1 MRTATIYRI
10 NEKACTIEIAQTVE
24 NTDEGLH
31 AAVLNTR
38 TFTFDELLRQH
49 KIFREH
55 TEAYDTFRDRLNS
68 ALRIDRSIEVD
79 TTDMTARF
87 MAEYGENVFFR
98 GYLRSIIE
106 LYDEER
112 QQILNTNDIVILK
125 LNRKKINVEVSE
137 KIDTFMKSQ
146 FELLSSEAFFNCNIN
161 LEFFS
166 IQLSRTIIAANDYTW
181 GVFHESDNCLLTIL
195 AEIGQIVHREKWTVC
210 ECGFCHKLFLG
221 NEGEV
226 CCHLQICID
235 TQAEQKKK
243 IYEDYSKEHSE
254 IKKAYDSAIRH
265 FFSELRRA
273 DIDKYHPDV
282 YDKYD
287 EEKKVRQADMDKLK
301 KHLIRNGLPAK
312 ELIDR
317 AEKYRAEMKAMFEE
331 ILDRYGDKQL

>member
-10 NEKACTIEIAQTVE
+10 NEKACTIEIAQAVE

-55 TEAYDTFRDRLNS
+55 TEPYDTYRGRLNS
-68 ALRIDRSIEVD
+68 ALRIDRSIDVD
-79 TTDMTARF
+79 TTDMIVRF
-87 MAEYGENVFFR
+87 VAVYGENVFFR
-98 GYLRSIIE
+98 GYVKSIIE
-106 LYDEER
+106 LYDDER
-112 QQILNTNDIVILK
+112 QQILKPNDVVILK
-125 LNRKKINVEVSE
+125 LNRKKINVDISE
-137 KIDTFMKSQ
+137 KISEYMKTQ
-146 FELLSSEAFFNCNIN
+146 FEFISSEAFFNCNVN
-161 LEFFS
+161 LENFS
-166 IQLSRTIIAANDYTW
+166 VQHSRAIIAIDNYTFN
-181 GVFHESDNCLLTIL
+181 VFRESDNCLLNVL

-221 NEGEV
+221 NEGEA
-226 CCHLQICID
+226 CCHSNTCID

-243 IYEDYSKEHSE
+243 VYEDYSKEYSG
-254 IKKAYDSAIRH
+254 IKKAYDSSIRH

-317 AEKYRAEMKAMFEE
+317 AEKYKAEMKAMFEE